1 MASPWLPWLPNV
13 DGEHEPRHRT
23 PPAHLADAEDFG
35 DDRRLRWTT
44 LEDQKIVEAVRLLGK
59 RWPEIAALLPGR
71 TTDGVRNRWQRL
83 ESYGQGEP
91 EEGAPPTALTVAD
104 LTAMLAGDG
113 EPWGGRKM
121 WSAEED
127 AIIQAG
133 VAKYGCQWRL
143 VVAQLPGRTDSST
156 RNRWKRLQ
164 KEAAAAGGDEDDV
177 DPPAIGTGTTG
188 TSSRR

>member
-1 MASPWLPWLPNV
+1 MASPWLPWLPSV

-91 EEGAPPTALTVAD
+91 EEGAPPLRMPDDGAWGYKPGALAFVPDLIVGDQGTAVFQPQ
-104 LTAMLAGDG
+104 
-113 EPWGGRKM
+113 PW
-121 WSAEED
+121 ELE
-127 AIIQAG
+127 
-133 VAKYGCQWRL
+133 
-143 VVAQLPGRTDSST
+143 
-156 RNRWKRLQ
+156 
-164 KEAAAAGGDEDDV
+164 
-177 DPPAIGTGTTG
+177 
-188 TSSRR
+188 

>member
-83 ESYGQGEP
+83 ESYGAGKP
-91 EEGAPPTALTVAD
+91 E
-104 LTAMLAGDG
+104 
-113 EPWGGRKM
+113 
-121 WSAEED
+121 
-127 AIIQAG
+127 
-133 VAKYGCQWRL
+133 
-143 VVAQLPGRTDSST
+143 
-156 RNRWKRLQ
+156 
-164 KEAAAAGGDEDDV
+164 
-177 DPPAIGTGTTG
+177 
-188 TSSRR
+188 